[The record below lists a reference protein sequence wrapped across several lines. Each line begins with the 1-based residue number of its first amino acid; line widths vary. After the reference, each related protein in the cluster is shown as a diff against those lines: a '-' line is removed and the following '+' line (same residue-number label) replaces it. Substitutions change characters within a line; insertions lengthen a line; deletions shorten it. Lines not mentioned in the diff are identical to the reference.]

1 MLRNPGR
8 REDDPGR
15 FEIPGLILDEGAP
28 GARLSGK
35 RLEFG
40 SISRNY
46 REMGQALTD
55 MFGSLGR
62 GVSRREDVAS
72 TPEKLCPM
80 CRRVSRLSGEKKCA
94 IHVKADSLAAHHPE
108 FDLKSIAG
116 SSPPGVFVG
125 RFGYPNVNIGPMVPS
140 VSGDTE
146 ILDTPEW
153 WMGKGFDEIV
163 DFRYSLLRGYSKAN
177 VSDANKGGRLIETLQ
192 DVAMMTRPVDAEL
205 ILLRPPRKILDL
217 REDSQPFGPIAP
229 LASFQTGN
237 STADNR
243 IQKAFYDGD
252 LPADDAVLQL
262 YRNGV
267 LVNRIQRAF
276 SLGMFGE
283 NKRRKLVPT
292 RWSITAVDTN
302 LSLRLMERVRQ
313 HPLIDE
319 YRIYKYEYL
328 DNIYVGILTPESWR
342 FEWIEAWFEPELLA
356 ISFTDVNMAMDVE
369 TSSYVSTDGHR
380 PVMLGDS
387 EGFRNRKTYAK
398 PGGCYYSARL
408 AVSEYLDTIGRQAGA
423 IMLREIHPGYIMPVG
438 VWNVRE
444 SLRALFKTKF
454 ESFDSMDSAMNYV
467 SKIFEIP
474 KRGWI
479 QNSALLQKAY
489 FQRKINEF
497 N

>member
-1 MLRNPGR
+1 MTLGQEYVYR
-8 REDDPGR
+8 R
-15 FEIPGLILDEGAP
+15 
-28 GARLSGK
+28 K
-35 RLEFG
+35 QLEFG
-40 SISRNY
+40 STSGNY
-46 REMGQALTD
+46 RDSRVLTD
-55 MFGSLGR
+55 MFCSLGR
-62 GVSRREDVAS
+62 PVSRRDDVVS
-72 TPEKLCPM
+72 SPERLCPM

-125 RFGYPNVNIGPMVPS
+125 RFGYPNVYVGPMVPS
-140 VSGDTE
+140 ISGDTE

-177 VSDANKGGRLIETLQ
+177 VADAQKGGRLIETLQ
-192 DVAMMTRPVDAEL
+192 DVAMMTKPVDTEL
-205 ILLRPPRKILDL
+205 VLARPPRKILDM

-229 LASFQTGN
+229 LTSFHAGN
-237 STADNR
+237 SSVDNR
-243 IQKAFYDGD
+243 IEKAFYDSD
-252 LPADDAVLQL
+252 LAADDAVLQL

-267 LVNRIQRAF
+267 LVTRIQRAF

-283 NKRRKLVPT
+283 SKRRKLVPT
-292 RWSITAVDTN
+292 RWSITAVDSN
-302 LSLRLMERVRQ
+302 LSLKLMTRVRH

-319 YRIYKYEYL
+319 FRVYKYTYL
-328 DNIYVGILTPESWR
+328 DNIYVGILTPESWK

-356 ISFTDVNMAMDVE
+356 TSFPDVNIAEDVE
-369 TSSYVSTDGHR
+369 ESSYVSSQGYR

-387 EGFRNRKTYAK
+387 EGFRGRKTYAK

-408 AVSEYLDTIGRQAGA
+408 AVSEYLDSISRQAGA

-444 SLRALFKTKF
+444 SLRALFKTRF
-454 ESFDSMDSAMNYV
+454 EQFDSVDAAMNYV
-467 SKIFEIP
+467 NKIFEIP

-479 QNSALLQKAY
+479 ENSSLLQKAY
-489 FQRKINEF
+489 FQRKISEF

>member
-1 MLRNPGR
+1 MFSTLGAPRTR
-8 REDDPGR
+8 RE
-15 FEIPGLILDEGAP
+15 
-28 GARLSGK
+28 RLATTT
-35 RLEFG
+35 ET
-40 SISRNY
+40 Y
-46 REMGQALTD
+46 
-55 MFGSLGR
+55 
-62 GVSRREDVAS
+62 
-72 TPEKLCPM
+72 CPM
-80 CRRVSRLSGEKKCA
+80 CKRVQRLSGEARCA
-94 IHVKADSLAAHHPE
+94 IHVKATTLAAHHKE
-108 FDLKSIAG
+108 FDAKEIFG

-125 RFGYPNVNIGPMVPS
+125 RFGYPKVFVGPMVPP

-146 ILDTPEW
+146 ILDTPER

-163 DFRYSLLRGYSKAN
+163 DFRYSLLRGYSKAS
-177 VSDANKGGRLIETLQ
+177 VFDANKGGRLIETLQ

-205 ILLRPPRKILDL
+205 ILVRPPRKILDL

-229 LASFQTGN
+229 LVSFQTGN
-237 STADNR
+237 STADSR

-267 LVNRIQRAF
+267 LVTRIQRAF

-292 RWSITAVDTN
+292 RWSITAVDSN
-302 LSLRLMERVRQ
+302 LGLKLMACVRQ
-313 HPLIDE
+313 HPLIDK
-319 YRIYKYEYL
+319 YRVYRYTYL
-328 DNIYVGILTPESWR
+328 DNTYVGILTPESWR

-356 ISFTDVNMAMDVE
+356 TSFPDVNMTTDVE
-369 TSSYVSTDGHR
+369 TTSYVSTDGHR

-408 AVSEYLDTIGRQAGA
+408 AVSEYLDSIGRQAGA

-444 SLRALFKTKF
+444 SLRALFKTRF
-454 ESFDSMDSAMNYV
+454 EQFDSMDAAMNHV
-467 SKIFEIP
+467 STIFEIP

-479 QNSALLQKAY
+479 ENSALLQRAY
-489 FQRKINEF
+489 FQRKISEF